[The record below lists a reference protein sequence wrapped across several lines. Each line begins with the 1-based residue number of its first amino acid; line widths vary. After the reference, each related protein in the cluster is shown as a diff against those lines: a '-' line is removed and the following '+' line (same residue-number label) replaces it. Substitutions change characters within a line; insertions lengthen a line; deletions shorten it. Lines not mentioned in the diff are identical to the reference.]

1 MWFIPRKVSLV
12 CGDAE
17 GITELNAFDNA
28 LLRAG
33 IGNLNLVKVTSILPP
48 CADLVELPYMEPGS
62 LTPVVY
68 TSLRSCKPG
77 DMISCALGAGFP
89 EDKES
94 VGFIAEVNMFSSAK
108 DAELEVRRMVEEGM
122 NNRKISI
129 GEIVCVSSEHTVK
142 QIGCVLCAAV
152 FLP

>member
-1 MWFIPRKVSLV
+1 MWSIPKKVSLV

-17 GITELNAFDNA
+17 GITELNAFDSA

-48 CADLVELPYMEPGS
+48 YVDLVDLPLLEPGS

-68 TSLRSCKPG
+68 TYLTSCEPG
-77 DMISCALGAGFP
+77 VMISCALGAGFP
-89 EDKES
+89 EDKD
-94 VGFIAEVNMFSSAK
+94 VGFIAEVTMFSSAK
-108 DAELEVRRMVEEGM
+108 DAKLEVRKMVEEGLH
-122 NNRKISI
+122 NRGTSL
-129 GEIVCVSSEHTVK
+129 GECVCVSTEHTVK
-142 QIGCVLCAAV
+142 KIGCVVCAAV